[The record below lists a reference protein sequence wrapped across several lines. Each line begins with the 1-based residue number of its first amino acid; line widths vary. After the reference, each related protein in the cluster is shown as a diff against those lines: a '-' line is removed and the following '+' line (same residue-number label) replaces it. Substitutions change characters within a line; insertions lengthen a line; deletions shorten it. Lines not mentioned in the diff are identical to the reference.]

1 MVTIV
6 ETAAF
11 QAQTKGL
18 LNAHERDAL
27 FDRLARNPATGDLLV
42 GGNGLRKVRVAR
54 SGRGKSGGGRVIT
67 FFRDPS
73 LPLFLLAY
81 FAKSQKVNLSQDEL
95 NALAKLTQTLV
106 DRYGAFG

>member
-11 QAQTKGL
+11 LAQSKGFL
-18 LNAHERDAL
+18 EPADRDAL
-27 FDRLARNPATGDLLV
+27 FDRLARNPKAGVLLV

-54 SGRGKSGGGRVIT
+54 AGQGKSGGGRVVT
-67 FFRDPS
+67 FYRDPS

-81 FAKSQKVNLSQDEL
+81 FAKAQKVNLSRDEL
-95 NALAKLTQTLV
+95 NGLARLTQTLI
-106 DRYGAFG
+106 DKYEGRA